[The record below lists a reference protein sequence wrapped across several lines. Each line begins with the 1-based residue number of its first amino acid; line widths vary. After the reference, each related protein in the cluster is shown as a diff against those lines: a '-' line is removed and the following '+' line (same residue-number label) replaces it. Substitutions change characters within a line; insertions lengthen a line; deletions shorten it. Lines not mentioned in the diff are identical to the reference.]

1 MKGVSIK
8 CPNCAAQL
16 GVKADQDDATCTY
29 CGTSVQ
35 VRRRSKIL
43 ERPLPPPTPVP
54 GRRVVTQ
61 QRSAAPAIII
71 VVILLATLIPLGV
84 GVKACATKTG
94 IISNSSDWEWD
105 GVDAV
110 ILTDINGDGVLDA
123 LGRVRKL
130 QPEDI
135 LAAGAYDGKTGK
147 KLWTSEK
154 LGLRGDILHTVS
166 GLAPG
171 LLMMGGPAGELVGIS
186 SADGSVRWRIRLA
199 EKIDRV
205 CEGTAPGNVVVVTA
219 DKRAQVIALAD
230 GRVEGPAPDDTC
242 KPLPTDDAD
251 EASADRD
258 IWAWHG
264 PHAEQVPRELEGM
277 RVDEALHHPQSGVT
291 IALGTK
297 QPGTGIP
304 MIARVTSATDATWI
318 AMVPGGDPLAAP
330 TGSAEADNTAVD
342 GDGVAVAYN
351 VKFAHGYR
359 VAYFAASDGRRLW
372 DAEMDSDMP
381 LSSVRM
387 SPTHVFVS
395 RWDGLYAFDRATG
408 KRAYTIK

>member
-29 CGTSVQ
+29 CGTAVV

-43 ERPLPPPTPVP
+43 ERPLPPPVTAPA
-54 GRRVVTQ
+54 GRPVVTA
-61 QRSAAPAIII
+61 QRSRWGCLAAIGIMVA
-71 VVILLATLIPLGV
+71 VVAPMAMV
-84 GVKACATKTG
+84 VKDCAKKTG
-94 IISNSSDWEWD
+94 LIAPDWEWD

-110 ILTDINGDGVLDA
+110 ILADINGDGVLDA

-130 QPEDI
+130 QPEDT
-135 LAAGAYDGKTGK
+135 LAAGAFDGKTGK
-147 KLWTSEK
+147 ALWRSEP

-171 LLMMGGPAGELVGIS
+171 LLMMAGRPGELVGMN
-186 SADGSVRWRIRLA
+186 SADGSVKWRIRLA
-199 EKIDRV
+199 EKIEHV
-205 CEGTAPGNVVVVTA
+205 CEGPAPGNVVVLTA

-251 EASADRD
+251 EESADRQ
-258 IWAWHG
+258 IWSWHG
-264 PHAEQVPRELEGM
+264 SHEAEVPRELEGM

-304 MIARVTSATDATWI
+304 MIARVTSGTGAAWI

-330 TGSAEADNTAVD
+330 TGSAEAENTAVD

-359 VAYFAASDGRRLW
+359 VALFAASDGRRLW

-381 LSSVRM
+381 LSAVRM

-395 RWDGLYAFDRATG
+395 RWDGLYVFDRATG
-408 KRAYTIK
+408 KKAYVIK